1 MGPEKIVKISKCHNC
16 HFGPIW
22 LTKSCHNKQFGTLSG
37 VTITEHSCIN
47 EIHSTLPK
55 TEPYSKIPESSCRE
69 GGRMQRG
76 VHSTSDDITIVIL
89 VILITTAAADI
100 ARSDRP
106 THLVDMY
113 VSTPSDVTEG
123 IQVVKSFQFPAA
135 TAAPSATQ

>member
-1 MGPEKIVKISKCHNC
+1 
-16 HFGPIW
+16 
-22 LTKSCHNKQFGTLSG
+22 
-37 VTITEHSCIN
+37 
-47 EIHSTLPK
+47 
-55 TEPYSKIPESSCRE
+55 
-69 GGRMQRG
+69 MQRG

-123 IQVVKSFQFPAA
+123 IQVVKSFQLAA
-135 TAAPSATQ
+135 AAPSATQLRGEIKSLSNRRRRTRYYITQYV